1 MNVYRHMVCIDASDV
16 AYATSALTTL
26 YTQAEQIFA
35 LKDGKPTYPADK
47 IAHGDVI
54 CVDFSDG
61 GKSVS
66 ALVYRQNEKDGGIV
80 YASAITDEEGVMLT
94 FDEDGIYKSKQ
105 QVAGGGGGGGTS
117 DGNVVIVDA
126 TFSRDG
132 IIIPASVDEYI
143 AQGKAVFVRI
153 SGGDVSYYLQ
163 VVMKEG
169 DAIIVSFLDIN
180 GLPNGITVLT
190 GIVCTKQ
197 EDGTYL
203 LNPNQDF
210 SPVKLPFELGNPGTF
225 SSTPLLADGD
235 YNGAGTTRLNLV
247 GIESSNNYFSCL
259 RFSGL
264 SREGIVTTYLHLYN
278 AASNYVSSVYQ
289 KVGIVVSYG
298 GTGLDNPTG
307 DFTFNFPKLTDDNH
321 TAYFAIT
328 TDASGIAVE
337 ANPASEATESLSKVR
352 IENKVYSV
360 GGGSAPTNM
369 VTTDTAQ
376 TITGVKTFE
385 NGLITNKIG
394 ENARGN
400 GIAIGTN
407 ADSQVNTGI
416 AIGQNAKTG
425 FLGGIAIGQNAS
437 SGNNVGII
445 IGNYIST
452 PSTNAS
458 IAIGTNQSGGENSI
472 GIGPTTYSIGENSI
486 AIGDIAYVSGEN
498 SIAIG
503 YQSREQINNAV
514 SFDSIDFSRTLDLY
528 SPAKIFFRNENIK
541 TSATS
546 TSAYTNGKTLK
557 DYLDEKASLADEQTI
572 SGAWTFT
579 NAAGIAVGAA
589 PDLLTITGN
598 GISHNSVAF
607 TFPTTGGTL
616 ATEEKYDPIIP
627 TTLHGDASTNQVTLY
642 HDTSELSGQTPLQ
655 LKTVG
660 GQSLIGSGDIP
671 LAAAQSRTSRAIYT
685 HTISIAHSNISYA
698 IKLFTD
704 TDTEITS
711 ATALWSAL
719 DSSLNAMYIKSE
731 NERNIIFDFSKD
743 SSGNITLYYLDA
755 SSSMSIE
762 VDTGDLISDNVS

>member
-117 DGNVVIVDA
+117 DGDVVIVDA
-126 TFSRDG
+126 TVSG
-132 IIIPASVDEYI
+132 ANAIIPASVDEYI
-143 AQGKAVFVRI
+143 AQGKVVFIRI
-153 SGGDVSYYLQ
+153 SGGGMSYYLQ
-163 VVMKEG
+163 VFMDLG
-169 DAIIVSFLDIN
+169 GSLIVSLVDIN
-180 GLPNGITVLT
+180 GLSDGGAASLIGVP
-190 GIVCTKQ
+190 CTKQ

-225 SSTPLLADGD
+225 SSTPLLAKGA
-235 YNGAGTTRLNLV
+235 YNGGGTTRLNLV

-259 RFSGL
+259 GFSGL
-264 SREGIVTTYLHLYN
+264 ARDRTVSTMLYLYN
-278 AASNYVSSVYQ
+278 SSSDYVSDIYDT
-289 KVGIVVSYG
+289 VGIDVSYG
-298 GTGLDNPTG
+298 GTGLDNPAG
-307 DFTFNFPKLTDDNH
+307 GFTFYFPKLTDDNH

-360 GGGSAPTNM
+360 GGGSAPT
-369 VTTDTAQ
+369 T
-376 TITGVKTFE
+376 
-385 NGLITNKIG
+385 
-394 ENARGN
+394 R
-400 GIAIGTN
+400 
-407 ADSQVNTGI
+407 
-416 AIGQNAKTG
+416 
-425 FLGGIAIGQNAS
+425 S
-437 SGNNVGII
+437 S
-445 IGNYIST
+445 
-452 PSTNAS
+452 
-458 IAIGTNQSGGENSI
+458 
-472 GIGPTTYSIGENSI
+472 
-486 AIGDIAYVSGEN
+486 
-498 SIAIG
+498 
-503 YQSREQINNAV
+503 
-514 SFDSIDFSRTLDLY
+514 
-528 SPAKIFFRNENIK
+528 
-541 TSATS
+541 
-546 TSAYTNGKTLK
+546 
-557 DYLDEKASLADEQTI
+557 
-572 SGAWTFT
+572 
-579 NAAGIAVGAA
+579 
-589 PDLLTITGN
+589 
-598 GISHNSVAF
+598 
-607 TFPTTGGTL
+607 
-616 ATEEKYDPIIP
+616 
-627 TTLHGDASTNQVTLY
+627 
-642 HDTSELSGQTPLQ
+642 
-655 LKTVG
+655 
-660 GQSLIGSGDIP
+660 
-671 LAAAQSRTSRAIYT
+671 TSRAIYT
-685 HTISIAHSNISYA
+685 HTISIARSNISYA

-762 VDTGDLISDNVS
+762 VDTEDLISDNVS

>member
-26 YTQAEQIFA
+26 YTQAEKIFA

-54 CVDFSDG
+54 CIDFSDG

-105 QVAGGGGGGGTS
+105 QVAGGGGGGSVTLPINITDPQFAALKSSQSFLNLFSGADGTS
-117 DGNVVIVDA
+117 IIFYLSEVEEDAPLFGVFGANNNSIMLGRQRNMIALIVQYN
-126 TFSRDG
+126 
-132 IIIPASVDEYI
+132 E
-143 AQGKAVFVRI
+143 KA
-153 SGGDVSYYLQ
+153 
-163 VVMKEG
+163 
-169 DAIIVSFLDIN
+169 
-180 GLPNGITVLT
+180 
-190 GIVCTKQ
+190 
-197 EDGTYL
+197 
-203 LNPNQDF
+203 
-210 SPVKLPFELGNPGTF
+210 
-225 SSTPLLADGD
+225 
-235 YNGAGTTRLNLV
+235 
-247 GIESSNNYFSCL
+247 
-259 RFSGL
+259 
-264 SREGIVTTYLHLYN
+264 
-278 AASNYVSSVYQ
+278 
-289 KVGIVVSYG
+289 YG
-298 GTGLDNPTG
+298 GLLPDTASYDTPT
-307 DFTFNFPKLTDDNH
+307 L
-321 TAYFAIT
+321 AIT
-328 TDASGIAVE
+328 GQASGIAVE

-352 IENKVYSV
+352 IEDKVYSV

-385 NGLITNKIG
+385 NGLIANKIG
-394 ENARGN
+394 NNARGN

-407 ADSQVNTGI
+407 ANSQVNTGI

-514 SFDSIDFSRTLDLY
+514 SFDSVDLSRTLDLY
-528 SPAKIFFRNENIK
+528 DPTKIFFRNENINPE
-541 TSATS
+541 ATS
-546 TSAYTNGKTLK
+546 TSAYANGKTLK
-557 DYLDEKASLADEQTI
+557 DYLDEKASLADEQTV

-589 PDLLTITGN
+589 PDLTTILGTGITHN
-598 GISHNSVAF
+598 GVTFS
-607 TFPTTGGTL
+607 FPTTGGTF

-627 TTLHGDASTNQVTLY
+627 TTLHGDAATNQVTLY
-642 HDTSELSGQTPLQ
+642 HDAIQLSGQTPLQ

-671 LAAAQSRTSRAIYT
+671 LATTRSGTSRAIYT

-698 IKLFTD
+698 IKIFTD

-762 VDTGDLISDNVS
+762 VDTEDLISDNVS

>member
-54 CVDFSDG
+54 CIDFSDS

-126 TFSRDG
+126 TVSG
-132 IIIPASVDEYI
+132 ANVIIPASVDEYI
-143 AQGKAVFVRI
+143 AQGKAVIVRV
-153 SGGDVSYYLQ
+153 SGAYYLQ
-163 VVMKEG
+163 VVMKLE
-169 DAIIVSFLDIN
+169 DHLVISFLDPN
-180 GLPNGITVLT
+180 GLPKDVTSLVGV
-190 GIVCTKQ
+190 VCTKQ

-203 LNPNQDF
+203 FNINQDF
-210 SPVKLPFELGNPGTF
+210 SVVKLPFKLEGGSNF
-225 SSTPLLADGD
+225 SSDPLLARADGLVGGTISLNLFGLHDTRGGEYYSCIGFSALNEDGD
-235 YNGAGTTRLNLV
+235 VSTR
-247 GIESSNNYFSCL
+247 
-259 RFSGL
+259 
-264 SREGIVTTYLHLYN
+264 LHLYN
-278 AASNYVSSVYQ
+278 GSSDYVSNVYATVAISVA
-289 KVGIVVSYG
+289 YG
-298 GTGLDNPTG
+298 GSGLANPAG
-307 DFTFNFPKLTDDNH
+307 SFTFNFPKYDTSDNPKI
-321 TAYFAIT
+321 YFAIT
-328 TDASGIAVE
+328 KNSD
-337 ANPASEATESLSKVR
+337 
-352 IENKVYSV
+352 
-360 GGGSAPTNM
+360 GSIDP
-369 VTTDTAQ
+369 VDT
-376 TITGVKTFE
+376 FD
-385 NGLITNKIG
+385 
-394 ENARGN
+394 
-400 GIAIGTN
+400 GT
-407 ADSQVNTGI
+407 TGI
-416 AIGQNAKTG
+416 NIGSVHLT
-425 FLGGIAIGQNAS
+425 
-437 SGNNVGII
+437 
-445 IGNYIST
+445 
-452 PSTNAS
+452 
-458 IAIGTNQSGGENSI
+458 E
-472 GIGPTTYSIGENSI
+472 
-486 AIGDIAYVSGEN
+486 
-498 SIAIG
+498 
-503 YQSREQINNAV
+503 
-514 SFDSIDFSRTLDLY
+514 
-528 SPAKIFFRNENIK
+528 
-541 TSATS
+541 
-546 TSAYTNGKTLK
+546 
-557 DYLDEKASLADEQTI
+557 ASLQELETQAEKIPNLADRTAEQTI

-607 TFPTTGGTL
+607 TFPTTGGTF

-627 TTLHGDASTNQVTLY
+627 TTLHGDAETNQVTLY
-642 HDTSELSGQTPLQ
+642 HDASQLSGQTPLQ

-762 VDTGDLISDNVS
+762 VDTEDLISDNVS